1 MNKQEELIWRYLD
14 GQLSPEEVAGVET
27 SLETDQAFKELF
39 LQSQLLHQNLGT
51 MEPEV
56 PSLRFAQNVMDHL
69 PLVKDLATHPLVS
82 IKWLR
87 SFYGGVIALLVVLF
101 GSSLALVPASS
112 TPDPQVERLV
122 DTVHS
127 LFDFI
132 PTNMLLM
139 AGIILISLLVLLSL
153 DRWLQNRFHRS

>member
-14 GQLSPEEVAGVET
+14 GQLEAEDVARVEAA
-27 SLETDQAFKELF
+27 LETDQAFKELF
-39 LQSQLLHQNLGT
+39 LQSQVLHQNLGAI
-51 MEPEV
+51 EAEV
-56 PSLRFAQNVMDHL
+56 PSLRFAQNVMDRL
-69 PLVKDLATHPLVS
+69 PLVKDLATGPLVS

-87 SFYGGVIALLVVLF
+87 TFYGGVIALLLALF

-112 TPDPQVERLV
+112 TPDPQVTRWV
-122 DTVHS
+122 DTVRS
-127 LFDFI
+127 VFDVV
-132 PTNMLLM
+132 PANMLLM